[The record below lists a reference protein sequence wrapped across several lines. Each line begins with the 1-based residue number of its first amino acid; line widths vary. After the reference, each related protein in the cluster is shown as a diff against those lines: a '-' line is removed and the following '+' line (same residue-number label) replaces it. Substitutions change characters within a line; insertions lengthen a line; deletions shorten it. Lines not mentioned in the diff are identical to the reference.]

1 MIQRHKEVES
11 MKIVVSEDTD
21 NGIENNKSSLSVSLL
36 SVSLLSVSSLTIR
49 SHYLKTWGFC
59 AFATLCLLDTFA
71 QKTLPDVVVKDLQ
84 GQNISTKQ
92 FGESSQPTI
101 ISFWATWCKPCLQE
115 INAINENLADWKIEN
130 KVRFIAISVDDS
142 RSKGRVPTLV
152 NSKKWKFEV
161 YIDENGDF
169 QRALNVLNVPHTFV
183 LDAQGKII
191 YQHTSYALGD
201 EETYI
206 EAIRKIK

>member
-1 MIQRHKEVES
+1 MLAFIRANLLIIFLFLFTAE
-11 MKIVVSEDTD
+11 
-21 NGIENNKSSLSVSLL
+21 LS
-36 SVSLLSVSSLTIR
+36 
-49 SHYLKTWGFC
+49 
-59 AFATLCLLDTFA
+59 A
-71 QKTLPDVVVKDLQ
+71 QKSLPDVSIKDLK
-84 GQNISTKQ
+84 GQSISTKQ

-115 INAINENLADWKIEN
+115 INAINENLEDWKAEN

-152 NSKKWKFEV
+152 NSKKWQFEV

-191 YQHTSYALGD
+191 YQHTSYASGD
-201 EETYI
+201 EEAYI

>member
-1 MIQRHKEVES
+1 MNTGNKVQRHRGTQTETSKLHN
-11 MKIVVSEDTD
+11 M
-21 NGIENNKSSLSVSLL
+21 
-36 SVSLLSVSSLTIR
+36 R
-49 SHYLKTWGFC
+49 LKTLC
-59 AFATLCLLDTFA
+59 LCTFAILCLLDTFA
-71 QKTLPDVVVKDLQ
+71 QKSLPDVSIKNSQ
-84 GQNISTKQ
+84 GQIISTRQ
-92 FGESSQPTI
+92 FGETSQPTI

-115 INAINENLADWKIEN
+115 INAINENLANWKTES

-152 NSKKWKFEV
+152 NSKKWQFEV

-183 LDAQGKII
+183 LDAKGKII
-191 YQHTSYALGD
+191 YQHTSYASGD
-201 EETYI
+201 EEAYI

>member
-1 MIQRHKEVES
+1 MPYNLWHQNCVFIRKTLIMNEKAKAQKHK
-11 MKIVVSEDTD
+11 DT
-21 NGIENNKSSLSVSLL
+21 NK
-36 SVSLLSVSSLTIR
+36 
-49 SHYLKTWGFC
+49 LKSIKAKVFKTLC
-59 AFATLCLLDTFA
+59 LCTFATLCLFNTFA
-71 QKTLPDVVVKDLQ
+71 QKSLPDVSIKDLQ
-84 GQNISTKQ
+84 GQRISTKQ

-115 INAINENLADWKIEN
+115 INAINESLEDWKTKTN
-130 KVRFIAISVDDS
+130 VRFIAVSVDDS

-152 NSKKWKFEV
+152 NSKKWQFEV

-183 LDAQGKII
+183 LDAKGKII

-201 EETYI
+201 EEEYI
-206 EAIRKIK
+206 EVIRKIK

>member
-1 MIQRHKEVES
+1 MLAFIRANQL
-11 MKIVVSEDTD
+11 IIFLFLFTSE
-21 NGIENNKSSLSVSLL
+21 LS
-36 SVSLLSVSSLTIR
+36 
-49 SHYLKTWGFC
+49 
-59 AFATLCLLDTFA
+59 A
-71 QKTLPDVVVKDLQ
+71 QKSLPDVSIKDLK
-84 GQNISTKQ
+84 GQPISTKQ
-92 FGESSQPTI
+92 FGETSQPTI

-115 INAINENLADWKIEN
+115 VNAINENLEDWKTEN

-152 NSKKWKFEV
+152 NTKKWQFEV

-183 LDAQGKII
+183 LDAKGKII
-191 YQHTSYALGD
+191 YQHTSYAAGD
-201 EETYI
+201 EEAYI

>member
-1 MIQRHKEVES
+1 MIRGSKPQRHRGTKT
-11 MKIVVSEDTD
+11 DT
-21 NGIENNKSSLSVSLL
+21 NKLKGIKF
-36 SVSLLSVSSLTIR
+36 
-49 SHYLKTWGFC
+49 K
-59 AFATLCLLDTFA
+59 TLCLCAFVALCFFKTSA
-71 QKTLPDVVVKDLQ
+71 QKNLPDISIKDLQ
-84 GQNISTKQ
+84 GQSISTKQ
-92 FGESSQPTI
+92 FGETSQPTI

-115 INAINENLADWKIEN
+115 INAINENLADWKTET

-152 NSKKWKFEV
+152 NSKKWQFEV

-183 LDAQGKII
+183 LDDKGKII
-191 YQHTSYALGD
+191 YQHTSYASGD
-201 EETYI
+201 EEAYI

>member
-1 MIQRHKEVES
+1 MNRGSKPQRHRGTKAA
-11 MKIVVSEDTD
+11 T
-21 NGIENNKSSLSVSLL
+21 NKLKSIKAKV
-36 SVSLLSVSSLTIR
+36 
-49 SHYLKTWGFC
+49 LKTLC
-59 AFATLCLLDTFA
+59 LCTFATLHIFDTFA
-71 QKTLPDVVVKDLQ
+71 QKSLPDVVVKDLQ
-84 GQNISTKQ
+84 GQRISTKQ

-115 INAINENLADWKIEN
+115 INAINENLEDWQADN
-130 KVRFIAISVDDS
+130 QVRFIAISVDDS

-152 NSKKWKFEV
+152 NSKKWQFEV

-183 LDAQGKII
+183 LDTKGKII
-191 YQHTSYALGD
+191 YQHTSYASGD
-201 EETYI
+201 EEAYI

>member
-21 NGIENNKSSLSVSLL
+21 NEDLL
-36 SVSLLSVSSLTIR
+36 FSMLLSVSSLTIR
-49 SHYLKTWGFC
+49 SHYLKTLCLC
-59 AFATLCLLDTFA
+59 AFATLCLLNTFA
-71 QKTLPDVVVKDLQ
+71 QKSLPDVSIKDLK
-84 GQNISTKQ
+84 GQSISTKQ

-115 INAINENLADWKIEN
+115 INAINETLADWQAEN

-142 RSKGRVPTLV
+142 RSKGRVPTLI

-183 LDAQGKII
+183 LDTQGKII
-191 YQHTSYALGD
+191 YQHTSYASGD
-201 EETYI
+201 EESYI

>member
-1 MIQRHKEVES
+1 MLAFVHPNQFVIF
-11 MKIVVSEDTD
+11 
-21 NGIENNKSSLSVSLL
+21 LLLVSLKL
-36 SVSLLSVSSLTIR
+36 S
-49 SHYLKTWGFC
+49 
-59 AFATLCLLDTFA
+59 A
-71 QKTLPDVVVKDLQ
+71 QTSLPDVAVKDLQ
-84 GQNISTKQ
+84 GRNISTKQ

-115 INAINENLADWKIEN
+115 INAINENLEDWQAEK

-152 NSKKWKFEV
+152 NTKKWQFEV

-169 QRALNVLNVPHTFV
+169 QRAFNVLNVPHTFV
-183 LDAQGKII
+183 LDAKGRVI
-191 YQHTSYALGD
+191 YQHTSYASGD
-201 EETYI
+201 EEAYI

>member
-1 MIQRHKEVES
+1 MIQRHKEGGS

-21 NGIENNKSSLSVSLL
+21 NGDDNGIENNKSS
-36 SVSLLSVSSLTIR
+36 LSVSSLTIR
-49 SHYLKTWGFC
+49 SHYLKTLC
-59 AFATLCLLDTFA
+59 LSAFTTLCLFSTFA
-71 QKTLPDVVVKDLQ
+71 QKSMPDISIKDLQ
-84 GQNISTKQ
+84 GKNISTKQ
-92 FGESSQPTI
+92 FGETSQPTI

-115 INAINENLADWKIEN
+115 INAINENLADWKTEN

-142 RSKGRVPTLV
+142 RSKGRVPTFV
-152 NSKKWKFEV
+152 NSKKWQFEV

-183 LDAQGKII
+183 LNAQGEII
-191 YQHTSYALGD
+191 YQHTSYAAGD
-201 EETYI
+201 EEAYI

>member
-1 MIQRHKEVES
+1 MLAFIRANLLIIFLFLFTAELSGQ
-11 MKIVVSEDTD
+11 
-21 NGIENNKSSLSVSLL
+21 KS
-36 SVSLLSVSSLTIR
+36 
-49 SHYLKTWGFC
+49 
-59 AFATLCLLDTFA
+59 
-71 QKTLPDVVVKDLQ
+71 LPDVSIKDLK
-84 GQNISTKQ
+84 GQSISTKQ
-92 FGESSQPTI
+92 FGETSQPTI

-115 INAINENLADWKIEN
+115 INVINENLEDWKAEN

-142 RSKGRVPTLV
+142 RSKGRVPTFV
-152 NSKKWKFEV
+152 NSKKWQFEV

-191 YQHTSYALGD
+191 YQHTSYASGD
-201 EETYI
+201 EEAYI

>member
-1 MIQRHKEVES
+1 MLTFIRANLLIIFLFLFTAE
-11 MKIVVSEDTD
+11 
-21 NGIENNKSSLSVSLL
+21 LS
-36 SVSLLSVSSLTIR
+36 
-49 SHYLKTWGFC
+49 
-59 AFATLCLLDTFA
+59 A
-71 QKTLPDVVVKDLQ
+71 QKSLPDVSIKDLK
-84 GQNISTKQ
+84 GQSISTKQ
-92 FGESSQPTI
+92 FGEASQPTI

-115 INAINENLADWKIEN
+115 INAINENLEDWKAEN

-152 NSKKWKFEV
+152 NSKKWQFEV

-169 QRALNVLNVPHTFV
+169 QRALNVINVPHTFV

-191 YQHTSYALGD
+191 YQHTSYASGD
-201 EETYI
+201 EEAYI